1 MKNYKWRYDTK
12 LYNTKRE
19 ALEAVGEKHHWQ
31 TPSAYYQAKR
41 SITKEFIS
49 SDKKATRYFFIVDNL
64 YRLLEITQDKEYA
77 KYIHRADYNKIVLT
91 KTEAIKEFGKKWI
104 EEQLEEREWMGK
116 NL

>member
-1 MKNYKWRYDTK
+1 MK
-12 LYNTKRE
+12 
-19 ALEAVGEKHHWQ
+19 
-31 TPSAYYQAKR
+31 
-41 SITKEFIS
+41 
-49 SDKKATRYFFIVDNL
+49 RYFFIVDNL
-64 YRLLEITQDKEYA
+64 YRLQEITEDKEYA